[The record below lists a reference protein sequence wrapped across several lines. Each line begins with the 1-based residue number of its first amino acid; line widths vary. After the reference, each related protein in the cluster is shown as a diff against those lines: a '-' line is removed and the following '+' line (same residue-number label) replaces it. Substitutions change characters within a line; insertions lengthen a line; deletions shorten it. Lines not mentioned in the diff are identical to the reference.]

1 MRAHL
6 TTLVAATAL
15 TALALPAVAQQTYY
29 VADGPY
35 VDEVI
40 VSPLPYRNM
49 NRLSRT
55 VSFADLDLTTRA
67 GQEVLRI
74 RIKDTARGICRDL
87 GEGPGNGGP
96 LLASCEDQAIRD
108 ARPQVRRA
116 VRYAFAHPPVYAYND
131 IADAYAWNT
140 RVWP

>member
-6 TTLVAATAL
+6 KPLVAASAL
-15 TALALPAVAQQTYY
+15 AALALPAAAQQAYV

-40 VSPLPYRNM
+40 VSPLPYRSNLT
-49 NRLSRT
+49 RLSQR
-55 VSFADLDLTTRA
+55 VSYADLDLTTLS
-67 GQEVLRI
+67 GQEVLRL
-74 RIKDTARGICRDL
+74 RIKDTARNICRNL

-96 LLASCEDQAIRD
+96 LLMSCEDQAIRD

-131 IADAYAWNT
+131 LYD
-140 RVWP
+140 PFPLD